1 MLKIERLQKPKFPM
15 PPKELTEKITEIA
28 QVNRF
33 QAEQNIEEYQ
43 SLSNLQDRLLPKL
56 MNGEISINL

>member
-1 MLKIERLQKPKFPM
+1 M